1 VPFVKPSRPSRSG
14 YRRRSAFFSGD
25 SRERLEAM
33 QRGMQAVLFLGG
45 AILIGAAAI
54 WAIRNNN
61 ESVALGALGGGLLL
75 VCIGYLGQRVNSVK
89 LPGGIEASLLSLAD
103 GVQKTLDDP
112 KVPEAVK
119 YRLAEK
125 VPSDDPRLPAG
136 LARTAGRIK
145 SQRQQAMDYERAL
158 GAALQSV
165 AANKWAV
172 DVATDACDFLVT
184 DGAARGPVGVEAKWS
199 EEAPS
204 PERVSSWLAR
214 LSYANRAAGRASLL
228 VVSSPLAAVPS
239 EVVVWRNE
247 MDNSALAQA
256 VRDALDRT

>member
-1 VPFVKPSRPSRSG
+1 
-14 YRRRSAFFSGD
+14 
-25 SRERLEAM
+25 M
-33 QRGMQAVLFLGG
+33 QRAMQAVIFLGG
-45 AILIGAAAI
+45 AVLIGAAAS

-75 VCIGYLGQRVNSVK
+75 VCIGYLGQRVNSLK
-89 LPGGIEASLLSLAD
+89 LPGGIEASMLSLAE
-103 GVQKTLDDP
+103 GVKQTLDDP

-158 GAALQSV
+158 GAALESV
-165 AANKWAV
+165 AANEWAV
-172 DVATDACDFLVT
+172 AVATDGCDFLVT

-199 EEAPS
+199 ENPPS
-204 PERVSSWLAR
+204 RDRVSSWLAR
-214 LSYANRAAGRASLL
+214 LDYANRAAGRASLL
-228 VVSSPLAAVPS
+228 VVSSSRDPVPV
-239 EVVVWRNE
+239 EVVVWRDGK
-247 MDNSALAQA
+247 DNSALAGAVEQA
-256 VRDALDRT
+256 LGRT